1 MAYQPGRFVV
11 TNATSLPFG
20 FPNARVASLTLTDL
34 YEKYKPKA
42 FSKVKVLCMYTC
54 GPSNIMSRMPIRK
67 LADMKGVDLRAS
79 GGAAKILK
87 AWGANQVGMPMSA
100 VPEALQKGV
109 VKGLFTSLE
118 VMQDFKFAEIC
129 KYITVTDTVIYPF
142 AVVMNKAKWD
152 SLPKDVQK
160 VMDGLIREHSEW
172 TGAYMDKHIIEAVKW
187 SKETQGVEVI
197 NLPDAQMA
205 RWNKLLGP
213 ITAGWIKSTTKKGYP
228 AEAIVNDIKAFMKKN
243 E

>member
-1 MAYQPGRFVV
+1 
-11 TNATSLPFG
+11 
-20 FPNARVASLTLTDL
+20 
-34 YEKYKPKA
+34 
-42 FSKVKVLCMYTC
+42 
-54 GPSNIMSRMPIRK
+54 
-67 LADMKGVDLRAS
+67 MK
-79 GGAAKILK
+79 
-87 AWGANQVGMPMSA
+87 
-100 VPEALQKGV
+100 
-109 VKGLFTSLE
+109 
-118 VMQDFKFAEIC
+118 DFKFAEIC
-129 KYITVTDTVIYPF
+129 KYITMTGTVIYPF

-205 RWNKLLGP
+205 EWNKLLDP
-213 ITAGWIKSTTKKGYP
+213 ITARWIKSKKEKGYP
-228 AEAIVNDIKAFMKKN
+228 AEAIVNDINAFMKKS